1 MKRTKRDIE
10 AEITAKVIAQLE
22 AGVAPWRKSWASID
36 GGLAL
41 RENGVPYR
49 GFNQF
54 LLSLSGYSKPHWFTY
69 NKAAEL
75 SDQRKDE
82 DGKWIRGEGRGVRPD
97 EKGTHVHFFKKIN
110 IKDKATGEDKQIPL
124 IKFYCVFNADQID
137 GLPEKFLPVAEERTA
152 LERDQAAEEYIY
164 ECKADI
170 KWGGGRACYIP
181 SADQI
186 HLPAIDDFED
196 YPAYVG
202 TAIHELAHWTG
213 AEHRIDRNLTTSHGT
228 KDYAREELVAEAS
241 AALICGHLGIEV
253 EPREDHASY
262 LKSWLEVLKDDK
274 TALRKA
280 FNKAQKVVDFLGDLQ
295 PAEQEKAA

>member
-1 MKRTKRDIE
+1 MTHKQKRDIE

-54 LLSLSGYSKPHWFTY
+54 LLSLSGYSNPYWFTF
-69 NKAAEL
+69 NKAKAL
-75 SDQRKDE
+75 GAKVRK
-82 DGKWIRGEGRGVRPD
+82 GET
-97 EKGTHVHFFKKIN
+97 GTHVHFFKKIN
-110 IKDKATGEDKQIPL
+110 IKDKATGEDKEIPL

-170 KWGGGRACYIP
+170 KYGGGRACYIP

-202 TAIHELAHWTG
+202 TALHELAHWTG